1 MISLSSIP
9 LQRLIATL
17 ETTSEESCGF
27 ILGKPVL
34 EEDRIGLFFPV
45 ENNVDGDKSKRYKIS
60 SKDYLFTEK
69 LAIEK
74 GLSILGIYH
83 THLNHPALPSELDRK
98 FAFPGFYYL
107 IISLVDFSFS
117 ELKCWKINNQRKF
130 VEESIQFN

>member
-1 MISLSSIP
+1 MISLSSAI
-9 LQRLIATL
+9 LKKLLAKL
-17 ETTSEESCGF
+17 EQTTEESCGF

-45 ENNVDGDKSKRYKIS
+45 ENNSDGDKSKRYKIS

-69 LAIEK
+69 SAIEM
-74 GLSILGIYH
+74 GLSILGVYH
-83 THLNHPALPSELDRK
+83 THINHPAIPSELDRK
-98 FAFPGFYYL
+98 FAFPGFHYL